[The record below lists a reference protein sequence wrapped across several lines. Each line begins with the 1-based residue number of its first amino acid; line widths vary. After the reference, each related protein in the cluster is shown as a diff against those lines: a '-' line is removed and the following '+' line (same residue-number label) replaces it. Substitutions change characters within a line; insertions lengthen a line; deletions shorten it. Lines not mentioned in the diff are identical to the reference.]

1 MSGNDEDQNIINGEI
16 PKLSRH
22 NYKKQGTNYSK
33 NKKNKELDRT
43 ELKLKINSLALKLLD
58 EKAINKPLANKMKKL
73 VLKGTRQQTLQDA
86 YNNLQQIEH
95 NFKTGQQGNEKR
107 PLKNKN
113 YTIKELKTL
122 NEDAKKEYNVY
133 RKFILIVQNSEK
145 VKTRLA
151 YDEEMQIL
159 SRQLADGFIDE
170 DEYMKFGS
178 KLKYEYEYRNITT
191 TVKGLYNIKE
201 VIKDDLDYF
210 MTLPYVLKVDVVQVV
225 INKMDSEPKTYR
237 YKGAI
242 DRKEI
247 VYDKAWNANKNLF
260 QYKAYNMDPNN
271 ETPLEC
277 VPNALFKMYGD
288 KTKGKNYFNCKIA
301 NGGMEYIK
309 KC

>member
-1 MSGNDEDQNIINGEI
+1 
-16 PKLSRH
+16 L
-22 NYKKQGTNYSK
+22 Y
-33 NKKNKELDRT
+33 
-43 ELKLKINSLALKLLD
+43 
-58 EKAINKPLANKMKKL
+58 
-73 VLKGTRQQTLQDA
+73 
-86 YNNLQQIEH
+86 
-95 NFKTGQQGNEKR
+95 
-107 PLKNKN
+107 
-113 YTIKELKTL
+113 
-122 NEDAKKEYNVY
+122 
-133 RKFILIVQNSEK
+133 FILIVQNSEK

-170 DEYMKFGS
+170 AEYMKFGS

-191 TVKGLYNIKE
+191 SVKGLYNIKE

-225 INKMDSEPKTYR
+225 IKKMDSEPKTYR

-288 KTKGKNYFNCKIA
+288 KSKGKTYYNGKIA
-301 NGGMEYIK
+301 NGGMEYVK
-309 KC
+309 KMLDIGGESAYLDCIDGEEPQLIEGKKVIPLWIF